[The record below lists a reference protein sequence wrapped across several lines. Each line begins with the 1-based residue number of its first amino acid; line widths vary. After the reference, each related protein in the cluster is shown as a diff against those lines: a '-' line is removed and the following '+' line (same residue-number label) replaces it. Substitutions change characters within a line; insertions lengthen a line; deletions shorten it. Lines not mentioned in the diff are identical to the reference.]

1 MRQPVYLKQ
10 TSAAKQ
16 QGFALFIVL
25 MIMIVIAL
33 LVVAATQSYN
43 TEQRI
48 STNDADRKLA
58 TTLAEAALRQG
69 ERAILDIQGKPATF
83 TYNCLEGLCQA
94 VGAVSNPSLD
104 ITVDGNS
111 ATEAWKRQTEC
122 GGTLCI
128 EVNGNIYDRNDVRA
142 SGISNPPRYIIEYLN
157 TDASGQTFYRV
168 TAKAWGKNANT
179 QVMLQSYV
187 SNE

>member
-1 MRQPVYLKQ
+1 MRQPVHLKQ

-58 TTLAEAALRQG
+58 TSLAEAALIQG
-69 ERAILDIQGKPATF
+69 EKDIIPFEDTTTTF
-83 TYNCLEGLCQA
+83 TDTCTKGLCQA
-94 VGAVSNPSLD
+94 VGSVGNGRN
-104 ITVDGNS
+104 ITVTGTN
-111 ATEAWKRQTEC
+111 TEEAWKRLCTDANNQQKP
-122 GGTLCI
+122 CI
-128 EVNGNIYDRNDVRA
+128 EVNGRA
-142 SGISNPPRYIIEYLN
+142 FTVNGTISQNPRYIIEYLS
-157 TDASGQTFYRV
+157 TDAASGQTFYRV
-168 TAKAWGKNANT
+168 TAKAWGKNQNT
-179 QVMLQSYV
+179 VVVLQSYV

>member
-10 TSAAKQ
+10 SSPAKQ

-58 TTLAEAALRQG
+58 TSLAEAALREG
-69 ERAILDIQGKPATF
+69 ERAILTFENTPPTF
-83 TYNCLEGLCQA
+83 TANCLNGLCQA
-94 VGAVSNPSLD
+94 VGAVSPTGHN
-104 ITVDGNS
+104 ITVNGNS
-111 ATEAWKRQTEC
+111 TTEAWQRQC
-122 GGTLCI
+122 GNTLCI
-128 EVNGNIYDRNDVRA
+128 ETNGIEYSAGMAKN
-142 SGISNPPRYIIEYLN
+142 PRYIIEYLN
-157 TDASGQTFYRV
+157 ADAGGQTFYRV
-168 TAKAWGKNANT
+168 TTKAWGKNENT
-179 QVMLQSYV
+179 VVMLQSYV
-187 SNE
+187 SSE

>member
-1 MRQPVYLKQ
+1 MRQPVHLKQ

-69 ERAILDIQGKPATF
+69 ETDIIPLEDSPATF
-83 TYNCLEGLCQA
+83 TAECTNGLCQA
-94 VGAVSNPSLD
+94 VGAQSSGNN
-104 ITVDGNS
+104 TVTGTNN
-111 ATEAWKRQTEC
+111 TEAWRRICTDNR
-122 GGTLCI
+122 LCI
-128 EVNGNIYDRNDVRA
+128 ERNGREYTVGG
-142 SGISNPPRYIIEYLN
+142 GISRNPRYIIEYLS
-157 TDASGQTFYRV
+157 TDAASGQTFYRV
-168 TAKAWGKNANT
+168 TAKAWGKNENT
-179 QVMLQSYV
+179 EVVLQSYV

>member
-1 MRQPVYLKQ
+1 MRRPLYLKQ

-33 LVVAATQSYN
+33 LVVAVTQSYN

-58 TTLAEAALRQG
+58 TSLAEAALRQG
-69 ERAILDIQGKPATF
+69 EHAIIALDDKTVTF
-83 TYNCLEGLCQA
+83 TENCAQGLCQA
-94 VGAVSNPSLD
+94 VGAISS
-104 ITVDGNS
+104 GNHVVEG
-111 ATEAWKRQTEC
+111 AGTEDAWKRKPDNNNPPYIDTNGLEYA
-122 GGTLCI
+122 
-128 EVNGNIYDRNDVRA
+128 VNTAN
-142 SGISNPPRYIIEYLN
+142 SGISKNPRYIIEYLS
-157 TDASGQTFYRV
+157 TDTSGKTIYRV
-168 TAKAWGKNANT
+168 TAKAWGKNENT
-179 QVMLQSYV
+179 VVMLQSYV

>member
-10 TSAAKQ
+10 ISATKQ

-58 TTLAEAALRQG
+58 TSLAEAALRQG
-69 ERAILDIQGKPATF
+69 EREIIPLEDGSATF
-83 TYNCLEGLCQA
+83 TAECTNGLCQA
-94 VGAVSNPSLD
+94 TGAP
-104 ITVDGNS
+104 TG
-111 ATEAWKRQTEC
+111 
-122 GGTLCI
+122 
-128 EVNGNIYDRNDVRA
+128 VNGNITVTGSHETEAWLRYCENQRRCLEVNGREFTVGGNISRN
-142 SGISNPPRYIIEYLN
+142 PRYIIEYLS
-157 TDASGQTFYRV
+157 TDATSGQTFYRV
-168 TAKAWGKNANT
+168 TAKAWGKNENT
-179 QVMLQSYV
+179 QVVLQSYV